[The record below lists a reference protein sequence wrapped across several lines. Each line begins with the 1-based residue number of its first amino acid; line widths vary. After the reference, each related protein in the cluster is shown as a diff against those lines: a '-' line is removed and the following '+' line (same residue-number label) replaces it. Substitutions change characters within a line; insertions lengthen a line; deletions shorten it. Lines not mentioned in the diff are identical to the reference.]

1 MLLCNF
7 AHLLSSAMSNGVEHQ
22 LSGSNQF
29 KLSQLLSTSSGH
41 TRASDSSW
49 DSDNSCTFPCL
60 LLQGHLSGSDRS
72 GRNISLIDIGALSL
86 ANPLNANRKNIDSV
100 PMQLLSNITTS
111 FRQLLISRLRAS
123 MIALVNTAVKL
134 GDLDEANVLR
144 RLIGSREPIKIST
157 VVTSFTVLDDD
168 QHPPPGKIM
177 KPIILEATI
186 DAKMLGMVHT
196 VTLQVPGTICAVIN
210 SSDYLLQ
217 SVDIAFDTIAFLKT
231 MMAQARF
238 LVKKTM
244 KRAVKL
250 ASAYTHMKR
259 KRLRSQQDA
268 PSNNE
273 EQQNILPLQSLSQSH
288 LDTTTSTSS
297 QKRRSKSKDHDLMSS
312 YPEHLRETVRQ
323 FLPSQD
329 TMAEAS
335 IEGFPPQLAKTLK
348 ALARGD
354 DFSSSSDEEQ
364 NLHNI
369 GDESLQG
376 GISSWVSLSD
386 AFEQKDYGYKNS
398 SSNNFRGP
406 PRPFKKRKS
415 KVSFSMPNN

>member
-1 MLLCNF
+1 
-7 AHLLSSAMSNGVEHQ
+7 MSNGVEHQ

-41 TRASDSSW
+41 TQASDSSW

-86 ANPLNANRKNIDSV
+86 ANPLKANRKNINSV

-123 MIALVNTAVKL
+123 MIALVNTSVKL

-168 QHPPPGKIM
+168 QHPPPGKIT

-186 DAKMLGMVHT
+186 DAKMLGMIHT

-259 KRLRSQQDA
+259 KRSRSQQDTH
-268 PSNNE
+268 SNNE
-273 EQQNILPLQSLSQSH
+273 EQQNRKQQNILPLQSLSQSD
-288 LDTTTSTSS
+288 LDTTTSTSR
-297 QKRRSKSKDHDLMSS
+297 QERRSKSKDHDLMSS

-329 TMAEAS
+329 AMAEES

-354 DFSSSSDEEQ
+354 DVSSSSDEEQ
-364 NLHNI
+364 NLQNI

-376 GISSWVSLSD
+376 GLSSWVSLSD
-386 AFEQKDYGYKNS
+386 AFKQKGYGYKNL
-398 SSNNFRGP
+398 SSNDFRGP